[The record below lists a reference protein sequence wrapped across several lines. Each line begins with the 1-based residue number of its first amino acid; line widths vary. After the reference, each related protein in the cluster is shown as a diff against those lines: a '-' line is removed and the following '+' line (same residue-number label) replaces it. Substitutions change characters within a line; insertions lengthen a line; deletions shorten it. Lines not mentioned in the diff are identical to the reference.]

1 MLTGDDGLL
10 APSWAPLPVTFGE
23 RRYEEVW
30 GTEFWGLVHGALR
43 PGISILDVG
52 AGRRPTI
59 AVGGRPAGVTYVG
72 LDASGEQL
80 ETSPAG
86 SYDETVVT
94 DASRPLPALVG
105 RFDLI
110 VAWQVLEHFRELRP
124 AAQAFHSYTRDD
136 GWFVAC
142 LSGRHAAFAVAN
154 RLLPDQLGA
163 RLVSRLRRRPLDEV
177 FTAHYDL
184 CDERGLRHAF
194 SDWSELH
201 VFPLWRGADYF
212 EHLPRLRAAYIRYED
227 WAIRRRFGNL
237 ATHYVVAA
245 RR

>member
-1 MLTGDDGLL
+1 VLTRDTRLL
-10 APSWAPLPVTFGE
+10 APSSAPLPATFGE
-23 RRYEEVW
+23 RRYEDVW
-30 GTEFWGLVHGALR
+30 GTQFWGFVEAAMR

-59 AVGGRPAGVTYVG
+59 AVGERPAGVTYVG
-72 LDASGEQL
+72 LDLSREEL

-86 SYDETVVT
+86 SYDESIVA
-94 DASRPLPALVG
+94 DASRPLAELVG

-124 AAQAFHSYTRDD
+124 AARAFHSYTREG

-154 RLLPDQLGA
+154 RLLPDRLGA
-163 RLVSRLRRRPLDEV
+163 HLVSRLRRRPLEEV

-184 CDERGLRHAF
+184 CDERGLRDAF

-201 VFPLWRGADYF
+201 LFPLWRGADYF
-212 EHLPRLRAAYIRYED
+212 ERLPRLRVAYIRYED
-227 WAIRRRFGNL
+227 WAIRRQFGNL
-237 ATHYVVAA
+237 ATHYVIAA